1 MLKKIMAILAA
12 GALLLAAAG
21 CGTEEKPSDTS
32 ETTKGNG
39 KVTQQIVFGGDIEP
53 EEDTTEEALDFLR
66 ERIPLYTKY
75 LETRR
80 TIPLSFETAV
90 TNEGARV
97 EAGIY
102 IKDKQ
107 TLAVTAK
114 DEDGNLIRVVYQD
127 GKAYEISDADRTVT
141 YMTYSAD
148 AAKELVESYRIKLSL
163 SNVEKCVYVCD
174 YDELNGVTYKHEII
188 YDENGNASNFYYDEK
203 TEKLRFIRIGE
214 EISEVLVLSNEVTE
228 SVFEIPTGYT
238 MVDYDAE
245 LAAQQSS
252 YEAEI
257 SKQNEAVLESV
268 KTAESTTAAE

>member
-1 MLKKIMAILAA
+1 MMKKFLAILAA

-21 CGTEEKPSDTS
+21 CNTEEKPSDTS

-39 KVTQQIVFGGDIEP
+39 KVTQVVFGEDKEP
-53 EEDTTEEALDFLR
+53 EEDTTEEALNYLR
-66 ERIPLYTKY
+66 ERIPLYTLY

-102 IKDKQ
+102 IKDEQ
-107 TLAVTAK
+107 TIALTAK
-114 DEDGNLIRVVYQD
+114 DEDGNLIRVVYRD
-127 GKAYEISDADRTVT
+127 GMVYEVADADRTVT
-141 YMTYSAD
+141 YMKYSEEL
-148 AAKELVESYRIKLSL
+148 AKELVESYRIKLSL
-163 SNVEKCVYVCD
+163 SNVEKCSYVDD
-174 YDELNGVTYKHEII
+174 YEELNGVTYKHEII
-188 YDENGNASNFYYDEK
+188 YDENSNPSNFYYDEE

-214 EISEVLVLSNEVTE
+214 EISEVLILSNEVTE
-228 SVFEIPTGYT
+228 SAFEIPTDYT

-252 YEAEI
+252 YAAEI
-257 SKQNEAVLESV
+257 SKQNEAVLEDA
-268 KTAESTTAAE
+268 KTAEATTAAE